1 MNQEFIKKIE
11 TLLNRHSK
19 IQLGII
25 YGSFA
30 SGREGV
36 LSDIDLAIGGY
47 EAFTLEQ
54 REEISSEVELEFN
67 REVDLV
73 DLYEASGPIL
83 TEIIASGVQVLVKD
97 SDLLARILSRM
108 VTDEEDFQRQ
118 RRLAAQGI
126 RDEVFNVKK

>member
-1 MNQEFIKKIE
+1 M
-11 TLLNRHSK
+11 
-19 IQLGII
+19 
-25 YGSFA
+25 
-30 SGREGV
+30 

-73 DLYEASGPIL
+73 DLYDASGPIL